1 MIIIFWLCSNN
12 LTQYQFKRRELLGW
26 ETCDVAL
33 IRVPNNSLTMA
44 VAFVACS
51 ETCIQLTKAWCHMFA
66 VQSLLLFRFSGLT
79 ELKVLMPVTNTLG
92 AEWSKAVLCQ
102 HLAVSCWWR
111 ESFPHNG
118 LDILLRAF
126 LSLFALIWKQS
137 SSKYQHKILETFL
150 SHGFFVTIF

>member
-12 LTQYQFKRRELLGW
+12 LTQYQFKIRELLWW

-33 IRVPNNSLTMA
+33 IRAQNNSLTAA
-44 VAFVACS
+44 VVFVACL
-51 ETCIQLTKAWCHMFA
+51 ETCIQLTKAWCHRFV
-66 VQSLLLFRFSGLT
+66 VQSLLLFSLAGLT
-79 ELKVLMPVTNTLG
+79 KLRVLMPVTNTLG

-102 HLAVSCWWR
+102 YLAVSCWWR
-111 ESFPHNG
+111 ESFPRNG

-137 SSKYQHKILETFL
+137 SIKYQHKVLQTFL
-150 SHGFFVTIF
+150 SHGFFVIIF